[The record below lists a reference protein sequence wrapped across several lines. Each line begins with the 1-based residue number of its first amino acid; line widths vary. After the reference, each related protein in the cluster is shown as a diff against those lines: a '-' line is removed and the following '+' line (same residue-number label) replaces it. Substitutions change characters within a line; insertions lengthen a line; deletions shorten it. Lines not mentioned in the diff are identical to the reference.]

1 MERVLVTG
9 VSGFL
14 GHHCALELLKNGYN
28 VRGSVRD
35 LNKKSEILN
44 GLKKEVDPGE
54 KLEFV
59 KLDLLSDDGWENAVE
74 GCKYVL
80 HVAAPFSVKEP
91 KDENEYIEPIRDGT
105 MRALKFSQKAKV
117 KRIVLTSS
125 AVTMMGVTYDSNQ
138 DTGMVDSKDWT
149 DPNSNNINT
158 YIKAKTLGEKAAWE
172 FYNNQS
178 DNFSIE
184 MAVMCAGGI
193 YGPSLTGNISGF
205 SLRGVHQMLTGHF
218 KMSMIPPAG
227 IPMSDV
233 RDLAKLHVLAMTE
246 KKANGKRLIPT
257 TSKAYSFMDIARILK
272 ENGYNKVS
280 TKKAPIFMI
289 KLMSLFDRE
298 AKGMVPIVGNT
309 VGSDNE
315 ETKEIFDWEPIPFE
329 KTILDCAK
337 SIEHL
342 I

>member
-1 MERVLVTG
+1 
-9 VSGFL
+9 
-14 GHHCALELLKNGYN
+14 
-28 VRGSVRD
+28 
-35 LNKKSEILN
+35 
-44 GLKKEVDPGE
+44 
-54 KLEFV
+54 
-59 KLDLLSDDGWENAVE
+59 
-74 GCKYVL
+74 
-80 HVAAPFSVKEP
+80 
-91 KDENEYIEPIRDGT
+91 

-125 AVTMMGVTYDSNQ
+125 AVTMMGVVYDSNQ

-158 YIKAKTLGEKAAWE
+158 YIKAKTLGEKAAWK

-178 DNFSIE
+178 DDFSIE

-257 TSKAYSFMDIARILK
+257 TSRAYSFMDIARILK

-298 AKGMVPIVGNT
+298 AKGMVPIVGKT
-309 VGSDNE
+309 VSSNNE
-315 ETKEIFDWEPIPFE
+315 ETKGIFNWEPIPFE

-342 I
+342 F